1 MAIAPIQT
9 FQNNLNPLQSIM
21 QGNDEISKI
30 LQRAIDQSRDRV
42 NNQHRQDQTLVQNMQ
57 LAQGLSQR
65 RAQDLDQRLIDTR
78 NFNYRQDQDAI
89 QLGLR
94 QEALGQAQEERL
106 FNRGLAEDRMD
117 LARNADGRA
126 QSALDLRQEELT
138 RDKDFLRE
146 VANPTAEDTPMP
158 PTLESLNAQKSQY
171 ETGIQAATKL
181 KDAGSLREN
190 QRGLA
195 AIEAAI
201 ARQAPT
207 EKPLTRA
214 DVRADRRLEM
224 AEKNATQEEID
235 RQNALDVADVNAFV
249 VPDSAVQQRI
259 SAGKVTPENLS
270 EADKAAIQEADALKS
285 GGVNARL
292 NRELAAIQNYDT
304 EEAFVAAGG
313 TNLSDAAKK
322 RRAEFYRRNKG
333 IEPAAKSSGVG
344 DLINGF
350 LGR

>member
-9 FQNNLNPLQSIM
+9 FQQGNNPLRDIM
-21 QGNDEISKI
+21 QGNDEISRI

-42 NNQHRQDQTLVQNMQ
+42 NNQYRQDQTLVQNMQ

-65 RAQDLDQRLIDTR
+65 RAQDLDQRLIDQR
-78 NFNYRQDQDAI
+78 NFDYRQEQDAI

-94 QEALGQAQEERL
+94 QEAMGEAREERL

-117 LARNADGRA
+117 LARNADTRA
-126 QSALDLRQEELT
+126 QTALDLRQQELKQ
-138 RDKDFLRE
+138 DKDFLR
-146 VANPTAEDTPMP
+146 TASLVEATDMP
-158 PTLESLNAQKSQY
+158 PTLESLNADKSRY
-171 ETGIQAATKL
+171 ETAIQASTKL
-181 KDAGSLREN
+181 KDAAGLERN

-214 DVRADRRLEM
+214 DVRADRRLQM
-224 AEKNATQEEID
+224 AEQNQQQSEID
-235 RQNALDVADVNAFV
+235 RLNALDVADVNAFV
-249 VPDSAVQQRI
+249 VPDSAVQRRI
-259 SAGKVTPENLS
+259 AEGKVTPENLS
-270 EADKAAIQEADALKS
+270 EADKMAIQEADALKA

-313 TNLSDAAKK
+313 ANLSDAAKK

-333 IEPAAKSSGVG
+333 IAAPAKSSGVG
-344 DLINGF
+344 DLINGL